1 MLPHQEGPFEVVE
14 VLRDPYV
21 LLTRADSPVDVLE
34 ELDGAPLIGYRRCRS
49 SSLLENALRT
59 GGIEPNVVFRSDD
72 NGTVQGFVATGLGT
86 AVVPQLA
93 LQPEVA
99 QV

>member
-1 MLPHQEGPFEVVE
+1 MLPHREGPFEVVE

-49 SSLLENALRT
+49 SSLLENAL
-59 GGIEPNVVFRSDD
+59 
-72 NGTVQGFVATGLGT
+72 
-86 AVVPQLA
+86 
-93 LQPEVA
+93 
-99 QV
+99 